1 MDNSFN
7 TDILLAKS
15 KLNGEL
21 SLIEHTKGVINIT
34 HYVLSYF
41 FKKSNLLN
49 DNIVSY
55 SKLEKGC

>member
-1 MDNSFN
+1 MN
-7 TDILLAKS
+7 DINKLLAKS

-41 FKKSNLLN
+41 FKKV
-49 DNIVSY
+49 IY
-55 SKLEKGC
+55 

>member
-21 SLIEHTKGVINIT
+21 SLIKHTKGVVNIAYYT
-34 HYVLSYF
+34 LNYF
-41 FKKSNLLN
+41 FNQ
-49 DNIVSY
+49 SY
-55 SKLEKGC
+55 AWDTLR